1 LKKPDAL
8 FFSIEKET
16 AWRKSKTQEREYV
29 VWDKN
34 THSRSGINNGN
45 IVTPTVFL

>member
-16 AWRKSKTQEREYV
+16 AWRKSYTQEREYV
-29 VWDKN
+29 VWGKN
-34 THSRSGINNGN
+34 RSSRSGINNGN
-45 IVTPTVFL
+45 IVTLIEFL